1 MTHLPVDA
9 FRMLISFHYWK
20 KQDVREL
27 SEACTINGVQPD
39 LFADSGAYSAWSQ
52 GAEIDI
58 NDYANWINA
67 NKKYLGV
74 YCNLDVVNNAE
85 ATETNQTILENQG
98 LSPLPVWHIRSAK
111 KVFESLCEKYN
122 YIAIGGMV
130 GTPWKKLMPSLIW
143 AFKHSVKKNVGLHGL
158 GLTAIYPCHNL
169 PFFSVDS
176 SSFGAGYRFGRV
188 PIWDIEQR
196 KRVGV
201 GLGDKK
207 QVIESRKAISNLG
220 YDPKKFLN
228 RDVTRAELGRI
239 AGLSATLE
247 EQHVREKIG
256 SVALQEGNGDKPYI
270 NFNTNVGVK
279 IFLADG
285 SAANLIDMCD
295 GLRNYKDGK

>member
-9 FRMLISFHYWK
+9 FRMLISFHYFK
-20 KQDVREL
+20 KADVKAL
-27 SEACTINGVQPD
+27 SEYCTINGVQPD

-52 GAEIDI
+52 GAEINI
-58 NDYANWINA
+58 SDYADWINV

-74 YCNLDVVNNAE
+74 YCNLDVVDNAE
-85 ATETNQTILENQG
+85 ETEANQTILENQG

-111 KVFESLCEKYN
+111 KVFEGLCEKYN

-143 AFKHSVKKNVGLHGL
+143 AFKHSIEKNVVLHGL
-158 GLTAIYPCHNL
+158 GLTAIFPVHNT

-176 SSFGAGYRFGRV
+176 SSFGAGFRFGRCPV
-188 PIWDIEQR
+188 WDIEQN

-201 GLGDKK
+201 DLGNKK
-207 QVIESRKAISNLG
+207 QVVERRKAIANLG
-220 YDPKKFLN
+220 YDPKRFLN
-228 RDVTRAELGRI
+228 RDVTRQELAGI
-239 AGLSATLE
+239 AGLSAALE
-247 EQHVREKIG
+247 EQHVRKKIG
-256 SVALQEGNGDKPYI
+256 PVALQERNGHKPYT
-270 NFNTNVGVK
+270 NFNSNVGVK

-285 SAANLIDMCD
+285 TVPNLTATCD